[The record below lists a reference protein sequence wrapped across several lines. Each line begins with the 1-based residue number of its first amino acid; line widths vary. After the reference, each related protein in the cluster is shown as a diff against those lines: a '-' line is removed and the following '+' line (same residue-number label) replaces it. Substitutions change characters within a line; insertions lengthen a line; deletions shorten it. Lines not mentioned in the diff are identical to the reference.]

1 VDHNGDR
8 LVGERYRL
16 IKQIGVGSMGVVW
29 LGTDEKLQRPVAIK
43 QLLPPPGMTEETC
56 ERAHREARIAAR
68 LHHPNAVTVYDV
80 VEEDGLPWLVMEYVA
95 ARSVSTLLSED
106 GPLPA
111 AAVARLGAQLAS
123 ALAMAHQAGVVH
135 RDVKPGNVLIAEDGT
150 AKLADFGISRAT
162 GDVVLTATGLV
173 SGTPAYLAPEVASG
187 EGPTP
192 ASDVFSLGAT
202 LYAAYEGQP
211 PFGFGDNP
219 LAQLR
224 AVAEGRLRPPTH
236 VGPLAAEI
244 VSLMHL
250 DPKRRPRCADAA
262 ATLAVLA
269 KSLAEP
275 DEETERIVRSINKH
289 RRRWPAPVRT
299 ITLAAATG
307 VAALAMVATG
317 ATAMM
322 MGGHN
327 TAPAALAPPSATV
340 TSTQTPPQASRQ
352 TSTSTPAPGT
362 DRARVA
368 TTPSFRAVPSPT
380 GTPNAT
386 VVASNDLGMFITN
399 YYALLPGHLNQAWAL
414 LGAQYRVKVGGFG
427 AFQGFY
433 QTISSVQVPSV
444 RIDGPHTATATL
456 VFTRDDGTTSVERW
470 QFDVAMDG
478 MSLVIQ
484 DANPV

>member
-8 LVGERYRL
+8 LVGGRYRL
-16 IKQIGVGSMGVVW
+16 IKQIGVGSMGIVW
-29 LGTDEKLQRPVAIK
+29 LGTDEKLQRPVAVK
-43 QLLPPPGMTEETC
+43 QLLPLPGMTGEASR
-56 ERAHREARIAAR
+56 RAHREARIAAR

-95 ARSVSTLLSED
+95 ARSVSTVLAQD
-106 GPLPA
+106 GA
-111 AAVARLGAQLAS
+111 FSAHAVANLGAQLAS

-135 RDVKPGNVLIAEDGT
+135 RDVKPGNVLVADDGT

-187 EGPTP
+187 EEPTS

-202 LYAAYEGQP
+202 LYAAFEGQP

-224 AVAEGRLRPPTH
+224 AVAEGRLRPPSH

-250 DPKRRPRCADAA
+250 DPRRRPRCADV
-262 ATLAVLA
+262 ATTMAVLA

-275 DEETERIVRSINKH
+275 DRETERIVRAVS
-289 RRRWPAPVRT
+289 RRGRRWPAPVRT
-299 ITLAAATG
+299 ITLAAVTS
-307 VAALAMVATG
+307 VAVLAMVATG

-322 MGGHN
+322 MGEHD
-327 TAPAALAPPSATV
+327 TAPAAVAPPAPATSA
-340 TSTQTPPQASRQ
+340 SGA
-352 TSTSTPAPGT
+352 GL
-362 DRARVA
+362 A
-368 TTPSFRAVPSPT
+368 TTPSFRAVPPPT
-380 GTPNAT
+380 STPRAT
-386 VVASNDLGMFITN
+386 VVASNDLDGFITT
-399 YYALLPGHLNQAWAL
+399 YYSLLPGHLNQAWAL
-414 LGAQYRVKVGGFG
+414 LGARYRNKVGGFT

-433 QTISSVQVPSV
+433 DTISSVRVPTV
-444 RIDGPHTATATL
+444 RTDGPHTATATL
-456 VFTRDDGTTSVERW
+456 VFVRDDGTTSVERW
-470 QFDVAMDG
+470 RFDIGTQGVSM
-478 MSLVIQ
+478 VIE
-484 DANPV
+484 DADPA